1 METTILFA
9 LLVTVI
15 IGFAI
20 GALVGAVLMHD
31 SMDDPYESDD
41 PEDNDS

>member
-1 METTILFA
+1 METTVLFA
-9 LLVTVI
+9 LLATVL
-15 IGFAI
+15 IGFFI
-20 GALVGAVLMHD
+20 GGIVGAVLMHD